1 MLRDNVSLS
10 KPPEAGF
17 KRGHCEGNIVG
28 VHVVVE
34 LEPIYIGRR
43 FKNDTERPE
52 RLFEIYTKMTKDKNL
67 RAV

>member
-1 MLRDNVSLS
+1 MNMLRDNAPIS

-17 KRGHCEGNIVG
+17 KRAYCQGNI
-28 VHVVVE
+28 VVVE
-34 LEPIYIGRR
+34 LERIYIGRR

-52 RLFEIYTKMTKDKNL
+52 RLFEIFTKMTKNRNF